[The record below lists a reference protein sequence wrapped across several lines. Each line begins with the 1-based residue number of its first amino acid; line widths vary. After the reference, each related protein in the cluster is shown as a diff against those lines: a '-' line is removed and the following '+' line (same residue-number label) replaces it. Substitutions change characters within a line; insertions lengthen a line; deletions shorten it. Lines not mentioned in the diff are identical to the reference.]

1 MRRTLSAVLLL
12 ALVPM
17 LPLLSGC
24 PKTPTNFDADA
35 KSGPD
40 GKRPGA
46 RVLIVN
52 TPITDEVNY
61 KNQDKTDWYVV
72 DLKGKAGILTC
83 KVNWDADTSDI
94 QIDVYDE
101 FGKEISAS
109 PVRNKG
115 AKDKTLLTQIDRMG
129 QYYIRISAPTANDG
143 SVYTME
149 AKWELPK
156 AELPTVLVE
165 PEPIPV
171 PKPRKP
177 KEPVEKPVVEKPAS
191 ETVQARIVTA
201 YRDGASMMMQIDKG
215 SGDGIKSGMTG
226 NILNGSSGEDPLD
239 GGDFKIYQVVGPHKS
254 LAKSS
259 IASLGKNNRV
269 SINLSH

>member
-1 MRRTLSAVLLL
+1 
-12 ALVPM
+12 M

-24 PKTPTNFDADA
+24 PKTPAKFDADA

-52 TPITDEVNY
+52 SPITDEVNF
-61 KNQDKTDWYVV
+61 KAQDQTDWFVV
-72 DLKGKAGILTC
+72 DLKGKPGILTC
-83 KVNWDADTSDI
+83 KVNWDAESSDI
-94 QIDVYDE
+94 QVEVYDE
-101 FGKEISAS
+101 FGKAISAS

-129 QYYIRISAPTANDG
+129 QYYIRITAPTANDG

-156 AELPTVLVE
+156 AELPVVLAE
-165 PEPIPV
+165 PDPV
-171 PKPRKP
+171 PQPKVRKPR
-177 KEPVEKPVVEKPAS
+177 EVVEKPVVEKPSS

-201 YRDGASMMMQIDKG
+201 YREGSSMMMQVDKG
-215 SGDGIKSGMTG
+215 TADGIKSGMTG
-226 NILNGSSGEDPLD
+226 NVLNGPSGEDPLD
-239 GGDFKIYQVVGPHKS
+239 GGDFKIYQVVGAHKS
-254 LAKSS
+254 LAKSP